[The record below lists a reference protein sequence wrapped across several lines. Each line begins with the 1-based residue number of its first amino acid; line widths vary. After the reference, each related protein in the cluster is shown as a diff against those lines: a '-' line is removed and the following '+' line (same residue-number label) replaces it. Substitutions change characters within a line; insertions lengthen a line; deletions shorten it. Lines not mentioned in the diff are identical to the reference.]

1 MLNRA
6 RKLQRLFD
14 QYCTTHQYVQFK
26 LDQEEWRQVDYLLSI
41 TKPFFDATN
50 ILSKTQDVSVHHV
63 FSIYNRMFTHLEE
76 AEEKLKYKAIP
87 WKKRMLWALQGAKEK
102 LLKYYHATGTESFG
116 QVHAIATILCPS
128 KKLRYFEGDN
138 WKGKDKDGQPIDFTK
153 IYQDALQ
160 KEFIKYQQRFV
171 PQVSP
176 GDIDAAQ
183 GATENPLDSWVD
195 SQPTV
200 MAEVEQPEDELTRY
214 LAKGKQFLSTML
226 Y

>member
-41 TKPFFDATN
+41 MKPFFDATN

-76 AEEKLKYKAIP
+76 AEKKLKYKAIP
-87 WKKRMLWALQGAKEK
+87 WKKRMLRALRGAKGK
-102 LLKYYHATGTESFG
+102 LSKYYSATGTESFG
-116 QVHAIATILCPS
+116 RVYAIATILCPS
-128 KKLRYFEGDN
+128 KKLRYFDSDE
-138 WKGKDKDGQPIDFTK
+138 WKGEDEDGQPIDFMK
-153 IYQDALQ
+153 IYRDALQ
-160 KEFIKYQQRFV
+160 KEFTQYQQRFA
-171 PQVSP
+171 PQVLL
-176 GDIDAAQ
+176 GDIEAAQ
-183 GATENPLDSWVD
+183 GAMENPLDSWVD

-200 MAEVEQPEDELTRY
+200 QAEMEQPEDEITRY
-214 LAKGKQFLSTML
+214 LAKGKQFYSILL